1 VWNELP
7 KPEGIE
13 PGKNDRVKTAYKPA
27 VKAALQK
34 GKNANDYNNKRL
46 AVIAISDE
54 FQFNAKI
61 EKVEQTRVNITEA

>member
-1 VWNELP
+1 MWSELP
-7 KPEGIE
+7 KPDGIE
-13 PGKNDRVKTAYKPA
+13 AGKNDRVKTAYKPA

-46 AVIAISDE
+46 SVIGIHEE
-54 FQFNAKI
+54 FMFNAKI